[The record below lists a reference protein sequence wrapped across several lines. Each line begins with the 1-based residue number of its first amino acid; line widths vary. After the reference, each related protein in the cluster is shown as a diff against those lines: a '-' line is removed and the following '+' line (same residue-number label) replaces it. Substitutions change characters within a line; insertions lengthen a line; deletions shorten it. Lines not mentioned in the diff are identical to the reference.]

1 MRLRDLVESA
11 ELGLL
16 WAAGQHGLDRG
27 LRSVVITDL
36 PEPGRSLRGGELVVT
51 GLFWRPAAGASGSA
65 RSAQPDEE
73 AAASERFVASV
84 SAGHAAAIAAGDTTD
99 DPLPEDLVAACIR
112 HDMPLLRIPGRLTFT
127 ELSEWF
133 SRRIFE
139 SRTQDPGES
148 LTWRG
153 LPGVPG
159 ILGRIAAE
167 SGLEALLISAVGD
180 VLAEPSSGAS
190 PQLVHTLT
198 RESLRTAGQLERRIE
213 HRGEIYSVFTV
224 SAVFAV
230 GGDAPTPVD
239 DWYVVFEGDSRT
251 WPSQRREGVRDAV
264 RLLGAER
271 QRLAEAREPLRQLGQ
286 ELAQLVAGEGPVAEI
301 VARLRP
307 VGLSAID
314 GLRVVVLTAEGDDSS
329 LGVLRALIEDPQ
341 GTNSLPAATLPD
353 GRAIGILSAELVPYL
368 HGAAAGAES
377 VPVADRLAARL
388 QAIGPAL
395 GTDRVCIGV
404 SDLVVSVIALPAAVR
419 EAGYALGLATRRT
432 DRLNVCGH
440 ADLATHD
447 GLLAHVP
454 DDLRASYVHRLLD
467 PLRAHD
473 DQYHSALEET
483 LDVFLQCSGSWSR
496 SAAQLHIHVNTLR
509 YRITRIAEL
518 TGRDPTRLDEQVD
531 LFLALR
537 AR

>member
-16 WAAGQHGLDRG
+16 WAAGRHGLDRE

-36 PEPGRSLRGGELVVT
+36 PEPGRRLRGGELVVT
-51 GLFWRPAAGASGSA
+51 GLLWRSAIGVAGSA
-65 RSAQPDEE
+65 GPDEQ
-73 AAASERFVASV
+73 AAASERFVASI

-112 HDMPLLRIPGRLTFT
+112 HGVPLLRVPGWLTFT

-133 SRRIFE
+133 SRRTFQ
-139 SRTQDPGES
+139 SQTRDPGES
-148 LTWRG
+148 STRHD

-159 ILGRIAAE
+159 ILERITAE

-180 VLAEPSSGAS
+180 VLAELSSGVS
-190 PQLVHTLT
+190 PQLVHTLI

-224 SAVFAV
+224 FAVFAV
-230 GGDAPTPVD
+230 NGDSPTSVD

-251 WPSQRREGVRDAV
+251 WPPQRREEVHEAV

-271 QRLAEAREPLRQLGQ
+271 RRLAEAREPLRQLGR
-286 ELAQLVAGEGPVAEI
+286 ELARLVAAEGPVAEI

-314 GLRVVVLTAEGDDSS
+314 GLRVVLLTAEGGDSPI
-329 LGVLRALIEDPQ
+329 GILRALIEDPQ
-341 GTNSLPAATLPD
+341 GTHSLPAAALPD
-353 GRAIGILSAELVPYL
+353 GRAIGILPAELVPYL
-368 HGAAAGAES
+368 HGSAAGGES
-377 VPVADRLAARL
+377 VSVADRLAARL
-388 QAIGPAL
+388 HVIGPEL

-404 SDLVVSVIALPAAVR
+404 SDLVTTVIALPAAVR
-419 EAGYALGLATRRT
+419 EAGYALGLATKRT
-432 DRLNVCGH
+432 GRLSVCGH
-440 ADLATHD
+440 ADLATHAA
-447 GLLAHVP
+447 LLAHVP
-454 DDLRASYVHRLLD
+454 DDLRASYVHRLLG

-473 DQYHSALEET
+473 DQHHSALEET